1 MAAGWG
7 TPQSFAQ
14 YAHQVWRGQGYYVSP
29 KKCFRDSKMCPTS
42 FRFTFRMM
50 FDGYSISKKMSK
62 ISIQVSSDAA
72 STMGPKDFLK
82 THVYIYIYIAYNI
95 RSLQMCRVCI
105 SCEVIDWIFW
115 VSSRAC
121 FTGHLQKRDRAHAKE
136 IPEVKGQCSV
146 WLLHEGKDEVRIE
159 VETVTSLPLKST
171 SLATTFLERSSFWTP
186 LVISVSMS

>member
-1 MAAGWG
+1 MFPGF
-7 TPQSFAQ
+7 QDVSNFFSI
-14 YAHQVWRGQGYYVSP
+14 YVSYDVWWLLYQQ
-29 KKCFRDSKMCPTS
+29 KNVQDIYSSFFRCS
-42 FRFTFRMM
+42 FHN
-50 FDGYSISKKMSK
+50 
-62 ISIQVSSDAA
+62 
-72 STMGPKDFLK
+72 GPKRFFKNTCL
-82 THVYIYIYIAYNI
+82 YIYIAYNI